1 MLLQHLITLLADIEI
16 ILGAG
21 TGAATKSIFSAIGKS
36 YTSYTF
42 TDISGAFFEAAQ
54 TTFSEHLTKM
64 HFNTLDIE
72 KDLEEQGYKP
82 NSYDVVVASLVVH
95 ATRNLKN
102 TLTRIRQLLRPGGYL
117 LLFEVTNLSL
127 ARISFIFGSL
137 PGWWLG
143 EEPYRRYNPCVE
155 TQKWGELLLESGFS
169 GLETVTPDKD
179 PLPFPAS
186 VILSQAV
193 DNEVSFLREPLCS
206 PSELE
211 STRLSPS
218 VLLIVGGRSKHAS
231 KLSRVIKS
239 LTAQYFVRGTVEVDS
254 FENLQPTNFE
264 PSGTGTTV
272 LFLADL
278 DGNVFESLDEKR
290 FKNLKVLF
298 NRTNRIFWITRE
310 ARDNNPFH
318 LMSIGFGRSMQMEMP
333 HVRTQYID
341 LADVSAGVA
350 LTVAETLVR
359 FDALTSSET
368 FPSQQI
374 LWPLEPE
381 LHLDSDKQFIPR
393 IMHDAEKNY
402 RYNSIRR
409 DITTEMQVDAA
420 NPVEVSLEPGG
431 YRLLSRSSQ
440 NNSTKGKEI
449 PIEALLSTI
458 SAVKLDDSSNLHVC
472 LGTTIGNS
480 QPRACLT
487 ESITTQVSV
496 PEELVVD
503 CQKISPQFLGA
514 LSTAL
519 IAGAVVQTSSNYI
532 VVVEPEEE
540 LAFAIR
546 AHASSKP
553 ISLLFLTTDAK
564 KSQPHHHYIHPSIG
578 ISDLD
583 LVIPRDCRRVLL
595 TGKSEQV
602 ASRIKTWAQGRRV
615 EVDSLIPVAEPY
627 RSPKSPLKSLQK
639 LLQSSISI
647 AEKLQRS
654 DFEVLAL
661 RNIARFS
668 LARIRGLKI
677 PIVDLTPTKALVIVE
692 PVDKYAMLRGDRT
705 YWLAG
710 LTKSLGLS
718 LCNWMIDHGAKH
730 VVISSRSPNIDKS
743 ALTVLRNKGANVNII
758 PWYVLGVT
766 TNIPFCIQ

>member
-1 MLLQHLITLLADIEI
+1 
-16 ILGAG
+16 
-21 TGAATKSIFSAIGKS
+21 
-36 YTSYTF
+36 
-42 TDISGAFFEAAQ
+42 
-54 TTFSEHLTKM
+54 M

-72 KDLEEQGYKP
+72 RDLEEQGYKP

-102 TLTRIRQLLRPGGYL
+102 TLARIRQLLRPGGYL

-137 PGWWLG
+137 PGWWFG

-186 VILSQAV
+186 VIVSQAV
-193 DNEVSFLREPLCS
+193 DHEVSFLREPLCS
-206 PSELE
+206 PGELE
-211 STRLSPS
+211 SSRISPS
-218 VLLIVGGRSKHAS
+218 TLLIVGGRSKHAS

-239 LTAQYFVRGTVEVDS
+239 LTAQYFVRGTFEVDS
-254 FENLQPTNFE
+254 LELLQSTDFD

-278 DGNVFESLDEKR
+278 DSNVFEDLDEKR
-290 FKNLKVLF
+290 FENLKVLF
-298 NRTNRIFWITRE
+298 NNTQRIFWVTNE

-318 LMSIGFGRSMQMEMP
+318 LMSVGFGRSMQMEMP

-368 FPSQQI
+368 FPSEQI

-381 LHLDSDKQFIPR
+381 VYIDSDKQLIPR
-393 IMHDAEKNY
+393 IMHDPEKNY

-409 DITTEMQVDAA
+409 DIAVEAQVDAA
-420 NPVEVSLEPGG
+420 NPVEVSLGPGG
-431 YRLLSRSSQ
+431 YRLLPQRSQ
-440 NNSTKGKEI
+440 NTSNQSKKI
-449 PIEALLSTI
+449 LIEAHISTV

-472 LGTTIGNS
+472 LGTAAENG
-480 QPRACLT
+480 QPVACLT
-487 ESITTQVSV
+487 ESITTRASV
-496 PEELVVD
+496 PEGLAAKCKEV
-503 CQKISPQFLGA
+503 SPRFLGA
-514 LSTAL
+514 LSTVL
-519 IAGAVVQTSSNYI
+519 IAGAVVQTSSDYI
-532 VVVEPEEE
+532 VVAEPEEE

-546 AHASSKP
+546 SHASSKP
-553 ISLLFLTTDAK
+553 ISLVFLTTDPK

-578 ISDLD
+578 ISELD
-583 LVIPRDCRRVLL
+583 HVIPRDCRRVLL
-595 TGKSEQV
+595 TGKAEQV
-602 ASRIKTWAQGRRV
+602 EARIKTWAQRRRV
-615 EVDSLIPVAEPY
+615 EVASLIPGAEPY
-627 RSPKSPLKSLQK
+627 RSPKSSLSSLQK
-639 LLQSSISI
+639 LLQSSVSI

-654 DFEVLAL
+654 TFEVLTLQDLAK
-661 RNIARFS
+661 FS
-668 LARIRGLKI
+668 LARVSGLKI
-677 PIVDLTPTKALVIVE
+677 PIVDLRPTKALVTIE

-730 VVISSRSPNIDKS
+730 VVISSRSPNIDRL
-743 ALTVLRNKGANVNII
+743 ALNALRIKGANVKII
-758 PWYVLGVT
+758 PWYVHDLLT
-766 TNIPFCIQ
+766 KSLPFPHFGSMRKHTRFRITSVFVAKFR